1 MYKFV
6 AGEVVKVKSTG
17 DVATVVKPG
26 LMISKVSLDDLDD
39 NVVIK
44 IRNKDLVPYFGDSSL
59 IWVI

>member
-26 LMISKVSLDDLDD
+26 LMISKVSL
-39 NVVIK
+39 V
-44 IRNKDLVPYFGDSSL
+44 
-59 IWVI
+59 